1 MVTIDAI
8 RTMWWREVRAENRA
22 MAELDFVQVRDA
34 LIASGGIRK
43 TSPWRVPTAAE
54 VLASRAKGSPEGSKF
69 LTTEEHQVFVKQRR
83 LQRAGVQKMQDA
95 ARPPALPPIDGIRY
109 LRMLGRMHLALAP
122 KWYLEVGTFTGR
134 SLSKVDCNF
143 VAVDPQFRLR
153 SPLSHPNARQ
163 MHLFQQTSDDF
174 FESKFAERNEIKF
187 DCAFLD
193 GLHHFEVL
201 LRDFVNAERLMSPG
215 GVIALHDCCP
225 STVEMTVRDQIDGA
239 WTGDVW
245 KTFLI
250 LMRNRPDL
258 TFDVASAAPTGLVV
272 IRGLDPDSTVLSE
285 RYDAL
290 VEEYR
295 DMALAD
301 CEGGIEGYFREF
313 DLQTPEEVVAK
324 L

>member
-1 MVTIDAI
+1 M
-8 RTMWWREVRAENRA
+8 
-22 MAELDFVQVRDA
+22 
-34 LIASGGIRK
+34 
-43 TSPWRVPTAAE
+43 
-54 VLASRAKGSPEGSKF
+54 
-69 LTTEEHQVFVKQRR
+69 
-83 LQRAGVQKMQDA
+83 
-95 ARPPALPPIDGIRY
+95 
-109 LRMLGRMHLALAP
+109 
-122 KWYLEVGTFTGR
+122 
-134 SLSKVDCNF
+134 
-143 VAVDPQFRLR
+143 
-153 SPLSHPNARQ
+153 
-163 MHLFQQTSDDF
+163 
-174 FESKFAERNEIKF
+174 
-187 DCAFLD
+187 
-193 GLHHFEVL
+193 
-201 LRDFVNAERLMSPG
+201 RDFVNAERLMSPG

-285 RYDAL
+285 RYDPL

-301 CEGGIEGYFREF
+301 FEGGIEGYFREF
-313 DLQTPEEVVAK
+313 DLRTPEEVVAK